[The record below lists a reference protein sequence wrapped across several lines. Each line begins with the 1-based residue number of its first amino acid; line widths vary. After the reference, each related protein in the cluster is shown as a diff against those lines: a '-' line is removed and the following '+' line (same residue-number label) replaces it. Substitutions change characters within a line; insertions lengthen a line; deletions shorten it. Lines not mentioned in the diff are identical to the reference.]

1 MECNNRTK
9 IVNFFLFLT
18 WKRWRDLLLKLIIIK
33 KVQYTG
39 WVKKVWLA
47 ASHAKLCL
55 LCATLMCVFFDI
67 FWKIFAT
74 LMVNKNPRNQK
85 FRKPKMCINII
96 SIKCLDFIKIESQN
110 HRKFAMFSSGLIF
123 KAKMFFK
130 SSSSFLLSLFQSY
143 KFTLFSW
150 KLRSHWKWNFP

>member
-1 MECNNRTK
+1 MKAMTRFAFKTNNNQKSPIYRVSKKSVISGVSCK
-9 IVNFFLFLT
+9 IVSFMCN
-18 WKRWRDLLLKLIIIK
+18 
-33 KVQYTG
+33 
-39 WVKKVWLA
+39 
-47 ASHAKLCL
+47 SHVC
-55 LCATLMCVFFDI
+55 FFDI